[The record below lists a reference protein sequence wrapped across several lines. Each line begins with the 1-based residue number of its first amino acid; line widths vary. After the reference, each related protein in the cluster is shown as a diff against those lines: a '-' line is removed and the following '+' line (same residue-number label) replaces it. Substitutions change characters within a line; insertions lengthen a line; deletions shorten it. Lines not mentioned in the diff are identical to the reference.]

1 MSIQREDSPIDPPF
15 PGTRRIDPDI
25 AMSTAS
31 SNGQSKARAL
41 SEKRQQKFTENPF
54 FAAQVYKVQDDCAV
68 EDDASPF
75 VLLPKEGRVMT
86 MSKTSFFNLHR
97 KIPTFPVDVV
107 EKSADA
113 RSILQSFLQVCT
125 KDRKDGLHTKSLKIT
140 EECIAELNELLEKVD
155 GLDEQFAEFCSQK
168 SLELDDDCFPELE
181 GTGTKKRPK
190 ISGSHTAD
198 YYTRGQA
205 MARFI
210 PAILSGEIAFGKK
223 MNVPAKA
230 FVTKFVFGLPD
241 VLPSTGSDEAK
252 KLFEDSVLGRLFG
265 YCDNKVLSVL
275 HHEDGLPIYHGDL
288 ARESIMAGEYPARVL
303 DGNGNPS
310 VPKFDI
316 FYTISFD
323 GMPLHNEWSD
333 PLDERCCVRVSPFM
347 YDIIKRAAFA
357 LLGNK
362 EVWPAVLKHF
372 FDTNEKNNSVDEVEL
387 AKHAYRTQYT
397 HILPGDTEGA
407 KKSKAE
413 NYTTRSYRNPS
424 NTFYFQEAGNAE
436 PTKYDQVLYFGSVG
450 EKAFVQLQ
458 FAAVGTH
465 DCEEY
470 TASALKTHKAK
481 TKDAFVALWALD
493 GAVSKNSMFKA
504 TAVVLRGNRGAPEI
518 DVDDAD
524 GAAAGAQSGGN
535 ARGSKAR
542 RTNAS
547 MASEI
552 TTLKTIVAETNA
564 KLEQTN
570 TKLAE
575 MTELMLE
582 MKTMLPAATAAP

>member
-1 MSIQREDSPIDPPF
+1 
-15 PGTRRIDPDI
+15 
-25 AMSTAS
+25 MSTAS

-41 SEKRQQKFTENPF
+41 SEKRQQKFNENPF

-68 EDDASPF
+68 ADDASPF

-86 MSKTSFFNLHR
+86 LSKTSFFNLHR
-97 KIPTFPVDVV
+97 KIPTLPEGVV
-107 EKSADA
+107 EKSTEA
-113 RSILQSFLQVCT
+113 IGTLQSFLQVCT

-140 EECIAELNELLEKVD
+140 GERIAELNELLEKVD
-155 GLDEQFAEFCSQK
+155 GFDEQFAEFCSQK

-190 ISGSHTAD
+190 ISESQTAG

-210 PAILSGEIAFGKK
+210 PAIVSGEIAFGKK

-230 FVTKFVFGLPD
+230 FATKFVFGLPD

-252 KLFEDSVLGRLFG
+252 KLFEDNVLGRLFG
-265 YCDNKVLSVL
+265 YCDGKVLSVL
-275 HHEDGLPIYHGDL
+275 HHEDGLPIYHSETV
-288 ARESIMAGEYPARVL
+288 RESIIAGEYPVRVL
-303 DGNGNPS
+303 GDDGKPS

-323 GMPLHNEWSD
+323 GMPLHSEWSN

-347 YDIIKRAAFA
+347 QDIIKRAAFA
-357 LLGNK
+357 LLGKK
-362 EVWPAVLKHF
+362 ETWPTVLVHF

-387 AKHAYRTQYT
+387 AKRAYNTQYT
-397 HILPGDTEGA
+397 HILPGDSEA
-407 KKSKAE
+407 VKKSKAE
-413 NYTTRSYRNPS
+413 GYVNRSYRNPS
-424 NTFYFQEAGNAE
+424 NTCYYQETGSDE
-436 PTKYDQVLYFGSVG
+436 PTKYDQVLYYGSVG
-450 EKAFVQLQ
+450 EKAFVLLQ
-458 FAAVGTH
+458 FVAVGAH

-470 TASALKTHKAK
+470 TASAFKTYKAK
-481 TKDAFVALWALD
+481 TKDPFFALCALD

-504 TAVVLRGNRGAPEI
+504 TAVVLRGARGAPEV

-524 GAAAGAQSGGN
+524 GAATGAQSGGN
-535 ARGSKAR
+535 ARGGKAR

-547 MASEI
+547 MAAEI
-552 TTLKTIVAETNA
+552 TTLKTVVAETNA
-564 KLEQTN
+564 KLDQTN

-575 MTELMLE
+575 MAELMLE
-582 MKTMLPAATAAP
+582 MKTMLPTAMAAP